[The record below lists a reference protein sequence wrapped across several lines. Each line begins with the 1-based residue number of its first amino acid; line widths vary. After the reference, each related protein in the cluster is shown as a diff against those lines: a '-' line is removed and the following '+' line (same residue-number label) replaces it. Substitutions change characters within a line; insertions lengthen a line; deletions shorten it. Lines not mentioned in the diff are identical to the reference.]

1 MRLDHVFSMP
11 LPIDEA
17 WGVLTDVERIAP
29 CMPGAQ
35 LQEIEGDEYRGLV
48 KVKVGPVATQYKGTA
63 RFLERDEAERRA
75 VIKAEGRDARGQ
87 GNATAMISMELTP
100 AVDATDVKISTELS
114 ITGRV
119 AQLGR
124 GAISEVSDKLLR
136 QFVADL
142 EAMLATNRAEGT
154 ADEDVAS
161 TPADDGIRKI
171 DAPEPP
177 PVDLLDAAGG
187 AIAKRLVVVAVGVFV
202 VWMLVRRWRR
212 H

>member
-63 RFLERDEAERRA
+63 RFLERDETERRA
-75 VIKAEGRDARGQ
+75 VIRAEGRDARGQ
-87 GNATAMISMELTP
+87 GNATATISMELTP
-100 AVDATDVKISTELS
+100 AADATDVKISTELS

-142 EAMLATNRAEGT
+142 EAMLATNRVEGPP
-154 ADEDVAS
+154 DGDVA
-161 TPADDGIRKI
+161 PAPGDGVRKI

-187 AIAKRLVVVAVGVFV
+187 AIAKRLIVVAAGVFV

>member
-1 MRLDHVFSMP
+1 MKLDHAFSMP

-17 WGVLTDVERIAP
+17 WGLLTDVERIAP
-29 CMPGAQ
+29 CMPGAR

-63 RFLERDEAERRA
+63 RFVERDDTERRA

-87 GNATAMISMELTP
+87 GNATATISMELTP
-100 AVDATDVKISTELS
+100 AAYATDVKISTELS

-142 EAMLATNRAEGT
+142 EAMLETNHARRSADERAAPAPAEG
-154 ADEDVAS
+154 
-161 TPADDGIRKI
+161 IRLI

-187 AIAKRLVVVAVGVFV
+187 AIAKRLIVVAAAVFM
-202 VWMLVRRWRR
+202 VWMLVRRLRR